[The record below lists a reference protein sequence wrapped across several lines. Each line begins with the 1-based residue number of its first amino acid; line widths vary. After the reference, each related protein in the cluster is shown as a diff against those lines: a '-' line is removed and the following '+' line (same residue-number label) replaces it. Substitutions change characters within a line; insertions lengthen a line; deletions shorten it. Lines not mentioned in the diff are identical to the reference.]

1 MNILA
6 WALLGI
12 VAGAIAKL
20 LYPGRQGGG
29 IISAIIL
36 GIAGS
41 FLGGS
46 LFTLLTTGK
55 ILLTASGFNAG
66 GVIVAIVGAIV
77 AIYLWNWMTRRA
89 A

>member
-20 LYPGRQGGG
+20 IYPGRQGGG
-29 IISAIIL
+29 IFSTMLL
-36 GIAGS
+36 GIVGA

-46 LFTLLTTGK
+46 LTTLLTGGQ
-55 ILLTASGFNAG
+55 IAAGFSIPGIA
-66 GVIVAIVGAIV
+66 VAVLGAMI
-77 AIYLWNWMTRRA
+77 AIFLWGLITRSA

>member
-1 MNILA
+1 MNIIA

-20 LYPGRQGGG
+20 IYPGRQGGG
-29 IISAIIL
+29 IFSTMIL
-36 GIAGS
+36 GIIGS

-46 LFTLLTTGK
+46 LYTLLTTGT
-55 ILLTASGFNAG
+55 ISLAGAGFSFPG
-66 GVIVAIVGAIV
+66 LIVAVLGAIL
-77 AIYLWNWMTRRA
+77 AIFLWGLVTRRA

>member
-20 LYPGRQGGG
+20 IYPGSQGGG
-29 IISAIIL
+29 ILSTMVL
-36 GIAGS
+36 GIVGS

-46 LFTLLTTGK
+46 LFTLLTTGT
-55 ILLTASGFNAG
+55 ISLSAAGFSLPG
-66 GVIVAIVGAIV
+66 LIVAVIGAMI
-77 AIYLWNWMTRRA
+77 AIFLWGLVTRA